1 MKITKENL
9 KENGWEYN
17 IKISVFWETW
27 GKRIDNYYLTLSFY
41 GDSSNFPGRDWGLH
55 IDDDHFISV
64 GSFTVSTYE
73 QVDEFLRLVKFDGV
87 DPLPPWRDSST
98 PITEYNGEI
107 RGWMSDRDVIL
118 GEPKYDKWFDK
129 KWHVVLTKGED
140 TELGR
145 NWSAHVDN
153 CYFDSVASIDVAT
166 YEQIDK
172 LIELLCQEEK
182 E

>member
-17 IKISVFWETW
+17 IKISMFWETW
-27 GKRIDNYYLTLSFY
+27 RKRIDNYYLTLSFY
-41 GDSSNFPGRDWGLH
+41 GDSSNFLGRDWGLH
-55 IDDDHFISV
+55 IDDDHFMSV
-64 GSFTVSTYE
+64 GSLPVSTYE
-73 QVDEFLRLVKFDGV
+73 QVDEFLRLVKFGDTS
-87 DPLPPWRDSST
+87 PLPPWRDST

-107 RGWMSDRDVIL
+107 RGWKSDLDVLL
-118 GEPKYDKWFDK
+118 GEPMHDKWFDE
-129 KWHVVLTKGED
+129 KWYVVLTKGED

-145 NWSAHVDN
+145 DWFARVDN
-153 CYFDSVASIDVAT
+153 CDLDSVASIYVAT